1 MLRGWPRDVMEMRL
15 EVLGSNTSAKRKK
28 CLSDAISKHLLGLVH
43 EMKRN
48 EYLAA
53 RCKYAD
59 KVFNA
64 YAIHTNI
71 FIFIF
76 TCVCICICMRINV
89 HLASCSAGVQG
100 SSPAKFSRH
109 MTRLTSHYRAPHF

>member
-59 KVFNA
+59 EVFNA

-76 TCVCICICMRINV
+76 TCVCICIPIYAYQCASRI
-89 HLASCSAGVQG
+89 LQRWG
-100 SSPAKFSRH
+100 SRVIPG
-109 MTRLTSHYRAPHF
+109 